1 MSGSDTGWCGLVVMG
16 LQWYS
21 GVDKASSPVPC
32 SCPTVAHIPLES
44 QDRHKHSTCATA
56 SLPQVFRKP
65 CRVTEGTG
73 SPTGSSAWRWHTGPS
88 CGCPDRAPPSQLA
101 SEVSAIVCYWPRRK
115 KKPFGEL
122 PKSKRR
128 CMHWLASATIHQ
140 DSAEIGLGNVLGNFI
155 FLWSFVIIDRHRF
168 NHSSQE
174 ITPDASCSSLWIALN
189 RLLKLRDYFLR
200 WKSIF
205 LIMSNLLENEGTYC
219 SLFSCHLC

>member
-1 MSGSDTGWCGLVVMG
+1 MLMSH
-16 LQWYS
+16 
-21 GVDKASSPVPC
+21 
-32 SCPTVAHIPLES
+32 SCPHPSGKPGQAQTFHLCDSFPSSSVQKALQSHRGHRQPHRQQCLEVARWPKLWVPW
-44 QDRHKHSTCATA
+44 QSTTLTA
-56 SLPQVFRKP
+56 GF
-65 CRVTEGTG
+65 
-73 SPTGSSAWRWHTGPS
+73 W
-88 CGCPDRAPPSQLA
+88 
-101 SEVSAIVCYWPRRK
+101 SECNCVLLTQKK